1 MPILTILVIIGWL
14 FYGKMQARIGFD
26 TVPDSKNLLTNPSF
40 ENWTDQNTVKEWQAN
55 DASKVQKIRGFNSR
69 NGVRIENKDG
79 KITTFDS
86 PLIKT
91 QPKQTYFFKTFYLTD
106 TELNLVVQLIHQDG
120 SSSYKLV
127 RYLPDYDYPWSTM
140 NGSVKPDGT
149 VKAIRWRIV
158 VLNKGFL
165 ELDSAYVVEH
175 QSKKVA
181 KAPISG
187 NLISDYSTELTTEN
201 SKLEASIKNHHLQVK
216 KYKSGQ
222 AELFL
227 TTIEVKPNELYRF
240 DFTYLA
246 SIMSELNIEV
256 ELNNGKYNYYEIS
269 ENKPTNF
276 WLTKSVEFETPN
288 DAKSISI
295 FAQLNNNGDFSIK
308 PNYAL
313 YKLKDSA
320 KFSEPKISITFDDG
334 WLSSYVNGAKILEK
348 YQMRGTFYI
357 VPDLIGRNE
366 YMNEEQLSDLA
377 QRGHQIGSHTFDHR
391 DLSMMDAKGVENE
404 LTKTNQY
411 LRQRLKLDKIDLA
424 SPYGKIDSVGLK
436 LVKKMQRSH
445 RGTRAGVNTKQTL
458 ETYNLRTLF
467 IDKEKSNSELLKKIE
482 LAKAFNGWLI
492 VVYHQVEPNESFFA
506 IEKNVFEEQIRAI
519 QKSGVKVEKVEDV
532 LRSIKKQ
539 KKLN

>member
-40 ENWTDQNTVKEWQAN
+40 ENWTGQNTVKGWQAS

-91 QPKQTYFFKTFYLTD
+91 QPQQTYFFKTFYLTD

-140 NGSVKPDGT
+140 NGSVKPDET

-187 NLISDYSTELTTEN
+187 NLISDYSTELEIEN

-256 ELNNGKYNYYEIS
+256 ELSNGKYSYYEIS
-269 ENKPTNF
+269 ENKPSNF

-295 FAQLNNNGDFSIK
+295 FAQLNNNGDFSLK

-320 KFSEPKISITFDDG
+320 KLSEPKISITFDDG
-334 WLSSYVNGAKILEK
+334 WLSSYINGAKILEK

-357 VPDLIGRNE
+357 VPDLIGQNE

-391 DLSMMDAKGVENE
+391 DLSMMDAKGVKNE
-404 LTKTNQY
+404 LTKTNRY

-519 QKSGVKVEKVEDV
+519 QKSGVKVEKVEDT
-532 LRSIKKQ
+532 LKFIKKQ